1 MMSPRWRKV
10 IRDLWDNKSRT
21 ALVVVSI
28 AIGVFAFGGLFTT
41 RLLSLEEMNGQFQDI
56 YASHIVMGIG
66 TPFDET
72 LESWFARQD
81 HVVDAQG
88 QAAYSLKLIEN
99 GTTHNI
105 RLISF
110 GDFNNIRLNQ
120 IDSEQGRYP
129 PGKNEL
135 LLERSS
141 QQLVPGLELGDD
153 VEVEL
158 ANGQRFDL
166 TYAGVIHDLNA
177 IPGTFQNQLTGY
189 VTLRTL
195 DQLGFPAEF
204 NTIHLRIDEAYLDYL
219 EGDIITNLTD
229 IANDLQDDLKR
240 LDIPVGSIGVRE
252 VDEHWANDI
261 SGGIAT
267 ILVIVGLFTLVLSGF
282 LVINTITGLLAQQQK
297 TIGIMKIIGA
307 SRAQIVGVYLVMVMI
322 FGILALVIAIP
333 AGIGLARFMLFGI
346 LASFLNFDI
355 QNFHL
360 PTSVLIL
367 QITVALLFPVIA
379 ALVPILNGTRI
390 SAAEAIS
397 DHTTNGT
404 SIFDQILARLRGLS
418 RPVLLSIR
426 NTFRRKGRLLM
437 TMLTLVL
444 AGTLFI
450 SIVNVRYSLTNEILD
465 FMKMSDYDI
474 QINLDRLYNTEGMTR
489 RIEELPGV
497 VIVEG
502 QVAVS
507 AQRTRPDDTK
517 GETFSILG
525 IEPDTPFVIPKIQEG
540 QWLQESNIN
549 ARYQLVVSNE
559 FLTDEPDI
567 ELGDIITLEVNNE
580 QENWQVIGIVLY
592 GQPIAYAHYK
602 DVNHVRGT
610 PDQTA
615 QLLIRTESSDQA
627 FIDETVAEILRYLDV
642 RDIGVNSTRT
652 RADVVRESFGGL
664 DVLIFILFSLSII
677 VAAVGGLGLAGTMS
691 LNVLERTRE
700 IGVMRAVGAGTMTIR
715 GMYIG
720 EGILIGVLSGIIAL
734 PLSIPGSTGFGSVL
748 GAVIISR
755 DIPYAPTLEGPVI
768 WFIIVTIIATVAS
781 VMPAQ
786 RASQISIR
794 EALAYE

>member
-1 MMSPRWRKV
+1 MISPRWRKV
-10 IRDLWDNKSRT
+10 LRDLWDNKSRT

-41 RLLSLEEMNGQFQDI
+41 RILSLEEMNGQFQDI
-56 YASHIVMGIG
+56 NASHIILGLQ
-66 TPFDET
+66 TSFDET
-72 LESWFARQD
+72 LEQWFARQD

-88 QAAYSLKLIEN
+88 QAAYSLKLLEN
-99 GTTHNI
+99 ATTHNI
-105 RLISF
+105 RIVAF
-110 GDFNNIRLNQ
+110 EDFNNIRINQ
-120 IDSEQGRYP
+120 ITPERGNYP
-129 PGKNEL
+129 PEKNEL

-141 QQLVPGLELGDD
+141 LQLVPDLELGDN
-153 VEVEL
+153 VKVEL
-158 ANGQRFDL
+158 ANGQQFDL
-166 TYAGVIHDLNA
+166 TYSGIIHDLNA

-189 VTLRTL
+189 VDLRTL

-219 EGDIITNLTD
+219 DGDIIANLTT
-229 IANDLQDDLKR
+229 IANDLQDELKR
-240 LDIPVGSIGVRE
+240 RDIAVGSIAVRE

-261 SGGIAT
+261 SGGISM
-267 ILVIVGLFTLVLSGF
+267 ILVIVGFFTLILSGF

-307 SRAQIVGVYLVMVMI
+307 SRAQIIGVYLVMVLI
-322 FGILALVIAIP
+322 FGVLALIIAIP

-355 QNFHL
+355 LNFHL
-360 PTSVLIL
+360 PRSVLML
-367 QITVALLFPVIA
+367 QVMVALIFPVLS
-379 ALVPILNGTRI
+379 ALVPIINGTQI
-390 SAAEAIS
+390 SAAEAVS
-397 DHTTNGT
+397 DHTTSGT
-404 SIFDQILARLRGLS
+404 SLFDQLLARLRGLS
-418 RPVLLSIR
+418 RPALLSVR

-437 TMLTLVL
+437 TSITLVM

-450 SIVNVRYSLTNEILD
+450 SIVNVRNSLTLEIID

-474 QINLDRLYNTEGMTR
+474 QINLDGLYHTDGITR

-497 VIVEG
+497 VHVEG
-502 QVAVS
+502 RVAIG
-507 AQRTRPDDTK
+507 AQRIRKDNSK
-517 GETFSILG
+517 GETFSLIGL
-525 IEPDTPFVIPKIQEG
+525 EHDTPFVEPKLQEG
-540 QWLQESNIN
+540 RWLEKFNSS
-549 ARYQLVVSNE
+549 ARYQLVVTNE
-559 FLTDEPDI
+559 LLTDETDI
-567 ELGDIITLEVNNE
+567 ELGDIITLEINNE
-580 QENWQVIGIVLY
+580 EEDWQVVGIVLY
-592 GQPIAYAHYK
+592 GQPVAYAHYE

-615 QLLIRTESSDQA
+615 QLLIRTASPNQA
-627 FIDETVAEILRYLDV
+627 FIDQTVGEILRYLDV

-652 RADVVRESFGGL
+652 RADVIRESFGGL

-700 IGVMRAVGAGTMTIR
+700 IGVMRAVGASTFTIR

-720 EGILIGVLSGIIAL
+720 EGVLIGLLSGLIAL

-748 GAVIISR
+748 GSVIINR
-755 DIPYAPTLEGPVI
+755 DIPYTPTFSGPAT
-768 WFIIVTIIATVAS
+768 WFVIVTIIATIAS
-781 VMPAQ
+781 LMPAQ

-794 EALAYE
+794 EALSYE